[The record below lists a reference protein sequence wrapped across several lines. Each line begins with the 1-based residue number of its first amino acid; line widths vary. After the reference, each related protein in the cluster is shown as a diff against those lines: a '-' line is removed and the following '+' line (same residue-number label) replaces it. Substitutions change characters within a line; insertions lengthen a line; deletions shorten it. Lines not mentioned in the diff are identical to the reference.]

1 MEHKNEHYLADW
13 LAGQISDEQLQQL
26 VSEEDFQAYKKLQ
39 FALDQYHLSE
49 PDLVENYLQIQN
61 KINHK
66 KEVSK
71 TKVYRIWP
79 FAAVA
84 ACLVLL
90 FGWYEV
96 FYFSN
101 KISTDYGLTKIITL
115 KDQSKVTLNAKSTL
129 SFAHQFQ
136 WNRTLQL
143 EGEAFFEVEKGSAF
157 VVKTALGNVKV
168 LGTKFNVNIEK
179 DFFEVHC
186 YEGKVQVEING
197 IVTVLTPHKSIRY
210 RKGSVA
216 LNEEKLPLLPS
227 WMEAESSFANVPFE
241 IVVSKWTKQFGKEI
255 IYPEKLKKVN
265 FTGNFSN
272 TEFETAIKS
281 ITIPLRLNY
290 SIQNQ
295 QIILTE

>member
-1 MEHKNEHYLADW
+1 MEHTNEHYLADW

-26 VSEEDFQAYKKLQ
+26 VSEADFLAYKKLR
-39 FALDQYHLSE
+39 FALEHHQLTE
-49 PDLVENYLQIQN
+49 PKLEENYLQIQN
-61 KINHK
+61 KINQK

-71 TKVYRIWP
+71 TKVFQIWP
-79 FAAVA
+79 IAAVA
-84 ACLVLL
+84 ASLILL
-90 FGWYEV
+90 FGWYQV

-101 KISTDYGLTKIITL
+101 NISTDFGSTEIITL

-157 VVKTALGNVKV
+157 VVKTALGNVTV

-186 YEGKVQVEING
+186 YEGKVQVE
-197 IVTVLTPHKSIRY
+197 VQDELVVLTQNKSIRWN
-210 RKGSVA
+210 KGSVA
-216 LNEEKLPLLPS
+216 LKEAPLPLVPS
-227 WMEAESSFANVPFE
+227 WMEAESSFVNVPFE
-241 IVVSKWTKQFGKEI
+241 VVVSKYTKQFQKEI
-255 IYPEKLKKVN
+255 IYPKTFKNVK

-272 TEFETAIKS
+272 TDFETALKS
-281 ITIPLRLNY
+281 IAIPLRLNY

-295 QIILTE
+295 QIILSE